1 MGIFNAVI
9 LKVIRYLQ
17 AHSFLFLFFSFLLL
31 FFLHEYAKV
40 LSVECRIFV
49 PYIVTSTWCLST
61 RLAPRD

>member
-17 AHSFLFLFFSFLLL
+17 EHSFLFLFFSFLLL
-31 FFLHEYAKV
+31 FFLLEYAKV

-49 PYIVTSTWCLST
+49 PYIITSTWCL
-61 RLAPRD
+61 